1 MPDNSFA
8 SKLLRWKPQAKFMH
22 GLLRMIKWCVSCA
35 DVLAEFA
42 KGLVARQSQMMHPDL
57 RAVPANSFTA
67 SSFRRLSE

>member
-1 MPDNSFA
+1 
-8 SKLLRWKPQAKFMH
+8 MH